1 MRGAAVGGPWLR
13 CTACGSVVCAGAT
26 RLPPTTLQVAVHR
39 LRILRNI
46 SALSAF
52 PSATAPSARGYL
64 AALPAGAPLPY
75 AYMLA
80 CAPNLHQ
87 AVSPS
92 ASSAAVRVYGHRT
105 VLRVCSLERL
115 VC

>member
-1 MRGAAVGGPWLR
+1 MAALH
-13 CTACGSVVCAGAT
+13 SVRVCRVRWRDPAAT
-26 RLPPTTLQVAVHR
+26 DYTPGCSPPVTH
-39 LRILRNI
+39 LRNI

-80 CAPNLHQ
+80 CAPNLHH